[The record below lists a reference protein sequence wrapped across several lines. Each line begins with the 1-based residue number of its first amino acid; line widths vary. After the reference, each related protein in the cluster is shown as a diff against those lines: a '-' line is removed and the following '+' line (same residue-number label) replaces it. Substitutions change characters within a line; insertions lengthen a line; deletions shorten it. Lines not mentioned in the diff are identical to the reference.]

1 MEIINGF
8 KKVVQVV
15 LKSTMAEL
23 ILLNWGDALLFLAK
37 KSMFCGNCFFTGD
50 YSAWKVGQL
59 LDFCFNIERI
69 E

>member
-50 YSAWKVGQL
+50 YSA
-59 LDFCFNIERI
+59 
-69 E
+69 